1 MDQVIPKKT
10 KQALGAMCAVLFFI
24 AGNHAYAQTTT
35 APRFMVT
42 WQAQNFAPADFTG
55 KLLPIANTPI
65 DVVFNIIENG
75 KIADLANTE
84 VRWYVN
90 NKIQQSGRGKQALR
104 FSAPEFGG
112 EDQEVRISIPNYKN
126 RELTKTIIIPVTA
139 PQVIIQAPFI
149 SNEIPRGEIRLRALP
164 YFFNVSSI
172 KNLRFRWL
180 VNGTAPTSNEAITN
194 PEELTLETPEEIPL
208 NNRTTVGISAQNK
221 SDTAEVA
228 AQSLI
233 LKVTK

>member
-1 MDQVIPKKT
+1 MDQVITKKT
-10 KQALGAMCAVLFFI
+10 KQVLGTACAVLFFI

-42 WQAQNFAPADFTG
+42 WQAQNFAPADFAG

-90 NKIQQSGRGKQALR
+90 NKIQQSGRGKQVLR

-126 RELTKTIIIPVTA
+126 RELTKTIVIPVTA
-139 PQVIIQAPFI
+139 PQVIIQTPFI

-172 KNLRFRWL
+172 KNLGISWL
-180 VNGTAPTSNEAITN
+180 VNNIRPTSEEGITN
-194 PEELTLETPEEIPL
+194 PDEMNLTTPAEIPAGTQAAIEVL
-208 NNRTTVGISAQNK
+208 VQKN
-221 SDTAEVA
+221 TAETA

-233 LKVTK
+233 LKVTN